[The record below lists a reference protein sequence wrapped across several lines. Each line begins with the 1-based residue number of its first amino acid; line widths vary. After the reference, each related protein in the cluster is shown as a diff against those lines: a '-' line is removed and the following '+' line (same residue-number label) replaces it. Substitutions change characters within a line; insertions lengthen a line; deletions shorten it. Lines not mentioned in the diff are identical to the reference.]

1 MFFISLFRSLILRLN
16 YLGIIELE
24 MLLLIVNSVRICSMI
39 DCNNQLSTSIV
50 YSSMAVNLMHENIRS
65 LSQNAIKYISL

>member
-16 YLGIIELE
+16 DLGITELE
-24 MLLLIVNSVRICSMI
+24 MLLLICLVSMI

-50 YSSMAVNLMHENIRS
+50 YSSMAVNLMHENVRS

>member
-16 YLGIIELE
+16 YLGITELE
-24 MLLLIVNSVRICSMI
+24 MLLLIVKCICSMI